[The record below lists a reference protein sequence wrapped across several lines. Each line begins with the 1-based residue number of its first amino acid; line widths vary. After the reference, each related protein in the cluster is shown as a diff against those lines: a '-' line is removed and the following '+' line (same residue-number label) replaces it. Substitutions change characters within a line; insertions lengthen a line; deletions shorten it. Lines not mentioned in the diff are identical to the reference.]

1 VFGAGLLRTFSG
13 EVMDLVGSRPYTT
26 GLAAAI
32 AVIVALTLVTA
43 PPPGGAAR
51 TEPPVVQAESQVV
64 QLEALIRQS
73 AATLERSI
81 STRVP
86 SDRAVAAA
94 DITTA
99 AVSTAGTMA
108 SQLNAAGSPTPI
120 TGSSTSLLTRPAA
133 TRQRTANAAL
143 ATTAIPITTIWPKIQ
158 AAIIQAVLFVES
170 VALLGFLLVGTLVV
184 FIADALGFCLFG
196 CPPSVVAPAAAS
208 EAAVSPV
215 QTKPVVNKLVE
226 RVTTT
231 VNAVKA
237 RTSAA
242 PIPRTVR
249 PKPLSSAVKG
259 GPVVGKPQVSRH
271 APSGHSGL
279 LRTAVRSRT
288 SNLSNAVKHAIGTTR
303 KKVQNSLSRIAR

>member
-1 VFGAGLLRTFSG
+1 
-13 EVMDLVGSRPYTT
+13 MDLVGSRPYTT

-81 STRVP
+81 STRVA
-86 SDRAVAAA
+86 SDRAVTAA

-184 FIADALGFCLFG
+184 FLADALGFCLFG
-196 CPPSVVAPAAAS
+196 CPPSVVAPAAS

-215 QTKPVVNKLVE
+215 QIKPVVNKLVE

-249 PKPLSSAVKG
+249 PRPLSSAVKG
-259 GPVVGKPQVSRH
+259 APVVGKPQVSRH

-288 SNLSNAVKHAIGTTR
+288 SNLSNAVKHAIGTTS

>member
-1 VFGAGLLRTFSG
+1 
-13 EVMDLVGSRPYTT
+13 MDLVGSRPYTT

-86 SDRAVAAA
+86 SDRTITAA

-99 AVSTAGTMA
+99 AVSTAGTIA
-108 SQLNAAGSPTPI
+108 SQLNAAGSPTPV

-133 TRQRTANAAL
+133 TRQHTANAAL
-143 ATTAIPITTIWPKIQ
+143 ATTTIPISTIWPKIQ
-158 AAIIQAVLFVES
+158 AAIIQAVLLVES
-170 VALLGFLLVGTLVV
+170 VALLGFLLVGTVVV

-196 CPPSVVAPAAAS
+196 CPPRRCCTCCS
-208 EAAVSPV
+208 E
-215 QTKPVVNKLVE
+215 
-226 RVTTT
+226 RG
-231 VNAVKA
+231 
-237 RTSAA
+237 R
-242 PIPRTVR
+242 RF
-249 PKPLSSAVKG
+249 SSADQTG
-259 GPVVGKPQVSRH
+259 GQQ
-271 APSGHSGL
+271 
-279 LRTAVRSRT
+279 
-288 SNLSNAVKHAIGTTR
+288 TR
-303 KKVQNSLSRIAR
+303 

>member
-1 VFGAGLLRTFSG
+1 MNANPAGDPRTQNVLRTY
-13 EVMDLVGSRPYTT
+13 SR
-26 GLAAAI
+26 AI
-32 AVIVALTLVTA
+32 FM
-43 PPPGGAAR
+43 
-51 TEPPVVQAESQVV
+51 
-64 QLEALIRQS
+64 IRS
-73 AATLERSI
+73 
-81 STRVP
+81 
-86 SDRAVAAA
+86 
-94 DITTA
+94 
-99 AVSTAGTMA
+99 
-108 SQLNAAGSPTPI
+108 
-120 TGSSTSLLTRPAA
+120 
-133 TRQRTANAAL
+133 AAL
-143 ATTAIPITTIWPKIQ
+143 ARRNTVHP
-158 AAIIQAVLFVES
+158 S

>member
-1 VFGAGLLRTFSG
+1 
-13 EVMDLVGSRPYTT
+13 MDLVGSRPYTT
-26 GLAAAI
+26 GLAVAI
-32 AVIVALTLVTA
+32 VVIVALTLVTA

-81 STRVP
+81 STRVA
-86 SDRAVAAA
+86 SDRAVTAA

-99 AVSTAGTMA
+99 AVSTAGTIA

-170 VALLGFLLVGTLVV
+170 VALLGFLLLGTLVV

-196 CPPSVVAPAAAS
+196 CPPSVVAPAAS

-215 QTKPVVNKLVE
+215 QIKPVVNKLVE

-249 PKPLSSAVKG
+249 PKPLSSAVNG

-288 SNLSNAVKHAIGTTR
+288 SNLSNAVKHAIGTTS

>member
-1 VFGAGLLRTFSG
+1 
-13 EVMDLVGSRPYTT
+13 MDLVGSRPYTT

-81 STRVP
+81 STRVA
-86 SDRAVAAA
+86 SDRAVTAA

-170 VALLGFLLVGTLVV
+170 VALLGFLLLGTLVV

-196 CPPSVVAPAAAS
+196 CPPSVVAPAA
-208 EAAVSPV
+208 
-215 QTKPVVNKLVE
+215 E
-226 RVTTT
+226 RG
-231 VNAVKA
+231 
-237 RTSAA
+237 R
-242 PIPRTVR
+242 RF
-249 PKPLSSAVKG
+249 SSADQTG
-259 GPVVGKPQVSRH
+259 GQQ
-271 APSGHSGL
+271 
-279 LRTAVRSRT
+279 
-288 SNLSNAVKHAIGTTR
+288 TR
-303 KKVQNSLSRIAR
+303 

>member
-1 VFGAGLLRTFSG
+1 
-13 EVMDLVGSRPYTT
+13 MDLVGSRPYTT

-86 SDRAVAAA
+86 SDRAVTAA
-94 DITTA
+94 DITT

-249 PKPLSSAVKG
+249 PKPLSSAVNG

-271 APSGHSGL
+271 APSGHSGP

-288 SNLSNAVKHAIGTTR
+288 SNLSNAVKHAIGTTS

>member
-1 VFGAGLLRTFSG
+1 
-13 EVMDLVGSRPYTT
+13 M
-26 GLAAAI
+26 
-32 AVIVALTLVTA
+32 
-43 PPPGGAAR
+43 
-51 TEPPVVQAESQVV
+51 
-64 QLEALIRQS
+64 IRS
-73 AATLERSI
+73 
-81 STRVP
+81 
-86 SDRAVAAA
+86 
-94 DITTA
+94 
-99 AVSTAGTMA
+99 
-108 SQLNAAGSPTPI
+108 
-120 TGSSTSLLTRPAA
+120 
-133 TRQRTANAAL
+133 AAL
-143 ATTAIPITTIWPKIQ
+143 ARRNTVHP
-158 AAIIQAVLFVES
+158 S

-303 KKVQNSLSRIAR
+303 KKVQNSLSRIAVNIPRGLSRPRSSVITAILKVLCANRIRHTLILRSPGRIDPGDAPKAPEPEDLPEQAANGLRDAYCGTHCGRNQRRRRLPEKAAINP

>member
-1 VFGAGLLRTFSG
+1 
-13 EVMDLVGSRPYTT
+13 MDLVGSRPYTT

-81 STRVP
+81 STRVA
-86 SDRAVAAA
+86 SDRAVTAA

-170 VALLGFLLVGTLVV
+170 VALLGFLLLGTLVV

-196 CPPSVVAPAAAS
+196 CPPSVVAPAAS

-215 QTKPVVNKLVE
+215 QIKPVVNKLVE

-249 PKPLSSAVKG
+249 PKPLSSAVNG

-288 SNLSNAVKHAIGTTR
+288 SNLSNAVKHAIGTTS